1 LERDLVSLLEK
12 QNHRMEQESYIIRGG
27 EEGRERLKVL
37 SRVMRAR
44 TLSLLNQ
51 TGIRRGMDCLEVGCG
66 SGDLAFDLARIV
78 GAGGRVVATD
88 IDEVKLELA
97 RREAEQQQLTN
108 LEFRLADIIDNE
120 SEQFDFAHARFVL
133 THLQNPQ
140 KALEKMRRT
149 IRPGGILVVQDI
161 DFRGHFCH
169 PECAA
174 FSRYI
179 ELYTQTASRRG
190 ADPNIG
196 PRLPGLLTKAGLEA
210 VQMNVV
216 QSAAMSG
223 EVKLMAPLT
232 MENIADAVLA
242 EGLAVRVE
250 LDRIVDELYEFARD
264 PETVVGGP
272 RVVQAWGYR
281 PRS

>member
-1 LERDLVSLLEK
+1 MERDLGSLLEK

-120 SEQFDFAHARFVL
+120 SEQFDLMSSAMGSRAVTATTSFL
-133 THLQNPQ
+133 S
-140 KALEKMRRT
+140 KAT
-149 IRPGGILVVQDI
+149 SPTS
-161 DFRGHFCH
+161 C
-169 PECAA
+169 
-174 FSRYI
+174 FSRAI
-179 ELYTQTASRRG
+179 TTRPSPFTAR
-190 ADPNIG
+190 IG
-196 PRLPGLLTKAGLEA
+196 TSP
-210 VQMNVV
+210 
-216 QSAAMSG
+216 
-223 EVKLMAPLT
+223 
-232 MENIADAVLA
+232 
-242 EGLAVRVE
+242 
-250 LDRIVDELYEFARD
+250 
-264 PETVVGGP
+264 
-272 RVVQAWGYR
+272 
-281 PRS
+281 